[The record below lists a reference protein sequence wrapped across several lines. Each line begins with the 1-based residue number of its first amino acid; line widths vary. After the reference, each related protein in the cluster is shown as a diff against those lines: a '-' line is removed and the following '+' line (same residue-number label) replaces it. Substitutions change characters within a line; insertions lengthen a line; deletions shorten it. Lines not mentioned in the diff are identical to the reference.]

1 MDLSNDPI
9 AEVVQDLRNRGFI
22 HTFIIQDSAI
32 YCPDLEKEMP
42 AETLTIVEKHE
53 VTGPE
58 ADAANTHQVFGITTQ
73 DENVK
78 GIMLGTYSEYNAKE
92 NEEIMSKLRKS
103 A

>member
-42 AETLTIVEKHE
+42 AESLTIVEKHE

-58 ADAANTHQVFGITTQ
+58 ADAANTHQIFGIATP

-78 GIMLGTYSEYNAKE
+78 GIMLGTYAEYNARE
-92 NEEIMSKLRKS
+92 NEEIMSKLRKNV
-103 A
+103 